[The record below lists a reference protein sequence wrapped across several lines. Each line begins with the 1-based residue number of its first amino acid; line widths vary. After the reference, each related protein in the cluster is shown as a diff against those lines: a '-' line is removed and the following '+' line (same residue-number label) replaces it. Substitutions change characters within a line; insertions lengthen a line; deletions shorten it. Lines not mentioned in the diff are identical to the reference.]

1 MLQESSS
8 VSHSGTGRSVVA
20 QVYQQQQEIAAELR
34 RIRTLA
40 ASQDAQAARYA
51 AAVRQVDDALREL
64 GDAENYM

>member
-1 MLQESSS
+1 MLSLS
-8 VSHSGTGRSVVA
+8 VRLGGHASA
-20 QVYQQQQEIAAELR
+20 QVYQQQQEIAGELR

-40 ASQDAQAARYA
+40 VAQEAQAARYA